1 MGELLRHY
9 LLYSIHSLTKY
20 DVMAIGWV
28 VFLAFL
34 LMFLGAFLRHRALS
48 YFLLFLGLTLL
59 FFGPPAIKVAMDGY
73 IRNARV
79 EVHGV
84 KRLRFSP
91 TLIVEGEVANRGKVP
106 FSSCDLVLSV
116 YRPDSPL
123 GEWGALLKP
132 LRVDFA
138 RLEGP
143 IERGEAKPFRIT
155 VDPFTVRTDDYNV
168 TVRARCYP

>member
-9 LLYSIHSLTKY
+9 LLYSLHSLTKY
-20 DVMAIGWV
+20 DIMAMGWI

-34 LMFLGAFLRHRALS
+34 LMFLGAFLRRKAMS

-73 IRNARV
+73 IRHAEV
-79 EVHGV
+79 EVQSV

-91 TLIVEGEVANRGKVP
+91 TLIVAGEVTNRGKVD

-116 YRPDSPL
+116 YRPDTPL
-123 GEWGALLKP
+123 GIWAATLKP
-132 LRVDFA
+132 VRVEFA
-138 RLEGP
+138 HLEEP
-143 IERGEAKPFRIT
+143 IGRSEAKPFRIT
-155 VDPFTVRTDDYNV
+155 VDPFTVRDDDYNV